1 MLPKRFQV
9 PAKYWYRWVSHQ
21 REPKMRHL
29 GMLVQMNDLAIDG
42 GANRGVYTYQ
52 FNLLGANIE
61 AFEPNPVCHQVLF
74 EWAVAKPCIRLHA
87 VALSDSEGSAI
98 LRIPAD
104 RLGVEHDASASN
116 EQHDFAQSREQVV
129 ALRKLDNHGFEG
141 VSLFK
146 IEFEGHEYGV
156 IQGAAHTLP
165 ASRPAL
171 LIEIEERH
179 TSRTIGEIFLGVLAF
194 EYRGFFLEC
203 IALIPLEHFD
213 VYRHRSMNSCSN
225 SNSKPGYS
233 NNFLFLHNT
242 GIADGK
248 YSALINGT
256 FR

>member
-9 PAKYWYRWVSHQ
+9 PAKYWYKWVSH
-21 REPKMRHL
+21 RPESEMRDL
-29 GMLVQMNDLAIDG
+29 GMIVQKNDLVIDI
-42 GANRGVYTYQ
+42 GANCGVYTYQ
-52 FNLLGANIE
+52 FDLRDANIE

-74 EWAVAKPCIRLHA
+74 EWAVAKPRIRLHA

-98 LRIPAD
+98 LQIPVD
-104 RLGVEHDASASN
+104 RLAVEHDASASI

-129 ALRKLDNHGFEG
+129 ALRKLDNYGFEG
-141 VSLFK
+141 VSLIK
-146 IEFEGHEYGV
+146 IDVEGHEYGV
-156 IQGAAHTLP
+156 IQGATHTLP

-179 TSRTIGEIFLGVLAF
+179 TSRTIGGIFLGILAF
-194 EYRGFFLEC
+194 GYRRFFLEC

-213 VYRHRSMNSCSN
+213 IFRHRSMNSF
-225 SNSKPGYS
+225 SNSKPGYA
-233 NNFLFLHNT
+233 NNFLLLHNA